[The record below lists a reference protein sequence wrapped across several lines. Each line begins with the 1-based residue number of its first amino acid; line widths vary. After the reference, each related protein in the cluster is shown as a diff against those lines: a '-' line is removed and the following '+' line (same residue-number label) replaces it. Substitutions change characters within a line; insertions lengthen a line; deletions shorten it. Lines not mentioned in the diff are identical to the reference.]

1 MAETFDLEIEIS
13 AGKKSFTII
22 PENDVFTLM
31 ESGSIVAILKQ
42 KEGEWQFTTGSYSE
56 EDAKLIG
63 RKIREIE
70 KPS

>member
-1 MAETFDLEIEIS
+1 MAETFDLEIDIS
-13 AGKKSFTII
+13 AGKKSLTVV
-22 PENDVFTLM
+22 PENDAYTLL
-31 ESGSIVAILKQ
+31 ESGSIVAVIKQ

-63 RKIREIE
+63 KKIQQSE

>member
-13 AGKKSFTII
+13 AGKKDFTVV
-22 PENDVFTLM
+22 PENDAYTLM
-31 ESGSIVAILKQ
+31 ESGSIVAVIKR

-63 RKIREIE
+63 EKIQEAE
-70 KPS
+70 K